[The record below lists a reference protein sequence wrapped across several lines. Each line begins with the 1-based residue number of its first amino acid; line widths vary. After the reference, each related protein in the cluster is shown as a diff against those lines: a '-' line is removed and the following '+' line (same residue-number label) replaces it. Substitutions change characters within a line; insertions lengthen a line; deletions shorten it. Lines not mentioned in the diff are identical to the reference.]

1 MRIVWNTK
9 GFYQLRS
16 HPAIV
21 RNLESRA
28 RAIADA
34 AGEGYD
40 ISSYQGKTVKQGR
53 WQVPVIATTAKAWAD
68 NKKNDTLIKALY
80 AGRG

>member
-28 RAIADA
+28 RAIADW

-40 ISSYQGKTVKQGR
+40 TSSYQGKTVKQGR